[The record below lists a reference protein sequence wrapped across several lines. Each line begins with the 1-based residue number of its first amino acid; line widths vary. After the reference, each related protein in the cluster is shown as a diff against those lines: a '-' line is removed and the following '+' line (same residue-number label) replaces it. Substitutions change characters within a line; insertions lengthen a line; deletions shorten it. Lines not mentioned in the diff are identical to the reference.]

1 MHEVSLMQELLKVVE
16 GAAEEQ
22 GGREVTKIHLKIGE
36 MAGVNVES
44 LRFAF
49 EVLSRGTVAEDAL
62 LEFENI
68 PLKMRCRSCNLE
80 FSPVEFTFRCT
91 ACSGTDIEIL
101 AGREMCVDYI
111 LVNDER

>member
-1 MHEVSLMQELLKVVE
+1 MQELLNVVK
-16 GAAEEQ
+16 GAAQDQ
-22 GGREVTKIHLKIGE
+22 GGKEVTKIHLKIGE
-36 MAGVNVES
+36 MAGVNIES

-62 LEFENI
+62 LEFEDV

-80 FSPVEFTFRCT
+80 FTPVEFTFRCSG
-91 ACSGTDIEIL
+91 CSGTDIEIL

-111 LVNDER
+111 LVDD